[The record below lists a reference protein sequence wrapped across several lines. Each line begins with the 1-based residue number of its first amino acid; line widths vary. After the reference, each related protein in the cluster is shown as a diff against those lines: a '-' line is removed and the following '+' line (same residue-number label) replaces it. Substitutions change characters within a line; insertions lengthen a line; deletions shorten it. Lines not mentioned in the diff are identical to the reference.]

1 MEVSWWYFSSI
12 GGQHASQAL
21 TILAIGDAR
30 LEMAARKG
38 SGPRSQGGQ
47 AQERILLTE
56 CPFTAPEHTNTNM
69 YTQKPK
75 NNHTHTNTWYTHSGG
90 EEQILIMKW
99 PLSDTLCTR
108 EKYLYAI

>member
-38 SGPRSQGGQ
+38 SGPRSPGG
-47 AQERILLTE
+47 QERILLTE
-56 CPFTAPEHTNTNM
+56 CPFTSPEHTNTNIN
-69 YTQKPK
+69 TNK
-75 NNHTHTNTWYTHSGG
+75 NQQITTHIQTHGNGIHTLVAKNRS
-90 EEQILIMKW
+90 
-99 PLSDTLCTR
+99 
-108 EKYLYAI
+108 